1 VPLAT
6 DDQIRDYYNP
16 QGQVF
21 ATIGTAGQSLHSY
34 GVKPFYV
41 EDQYRGYGFLN
52 IAINGLTLTAKFYSN
67 NGAIQDIFTIT
78 NAN

>member
-1 VPLAT
+1 M
-6 DDQIRDYYNP
+6 
-16 QGQVF
+16 
-21 ATIGTAGQSLHSY
+21 
-34 GVKPFYV
+34 KPFYV